1 MMNISSEQEQKIA
14 VIQSRADPKVRK
26 PCLIDPPSLSHEPVR
41 GIDIISLYKEYGD
54 KSLTVA
60 GPGVL
65 TNPARRLRNA
75 ALSLEGLEVPAGIIR
90 YKVYKVRDD

>member
-41 GIDIISLYKEYGD
+41 GIDIISLYKESSKVRYGD

-60 GPGVL
+60 GPGLL
-65 TNPARRLRNA
+65 TLQTQH
-75 ALSLEGLEVPAGIIR
+75 
-90 YKVYKVRDD
+90 DDYVMLL